1 MKTKLLL
8 IAISCT
14 TLLFT
19 SCEKDEMG
27 VGGGTG
33 GGMQNATYNDMKRNT
48 EQSYS
53 DSLLSRPCK
62 TLDLDI
68 K

>member
-8 IAISCT
+8 IAISCST
-14 TLLFT
+14 FLFT
-19 SCEKDEMG
+19 SCEDELDRG
-27 VGGGTG
+27 GTVGGGKENAYTYSD
-33 GGMQNATYNDMKRNT
+33 MQRNT